1 VEMSALRSR
10 LAAAALASRN
20 ANVRRVE
27 LAWAASI
34 TAEWGYFVGLGV
46 FAYHAGGAAAVGLAG
61 LIRLLPAAVV
71 APSAASLGDRIP
83 RERLLF
89 GASLVGAGALAG
101 SAVAAFADSE
111 AGVYACAAF
120 VGVSSTLIRPTL
132 QAILPSLTQ
141 TPEELVAANAATST
155 VESLGTLVGPLVAGV
170 LVEQARVGVTFA
182 VAAAA
187 MAAGVAVLLRVHTRG
202 PATGR
207 APSRRRAAFAW
218 RTVAEHP
225 GAPVVVALMVAQAF
239 VRGCLNVLIVVAA
252 FRLLHGGGGTVGAL
266 TGAIGAGGVIG
277 AVVSATMQGGRLA
290 AIFALSL
297 VGWGL
302 PIVLVAPRPELVAAL
317 VLMAVVGAA
326 NSVEDVSGFT
336 LLQRA
341 IRDDALSGVLGLVWG
356 GAMGAVALGSIAA
369 PLAVRELGARTAFVL
384 VGLLLPVLAI
394 AGFRRMRELDAEA
407 APSRQQLLVDDVPI
421 FTPMSLAAKERLATK
436 LVPLDFPPGATIVR
450 AGEVGDRF
458 YIVDSG
464 TVRVGLEEG
473 EKQSGAGDY
482 FGEIALLRDVPRTA
496 TVTAATATRLFA
508 LERADFLAA
517 VTGHA
522 LAEAAADQ
530 IVGERLASQGRFP
543 PPGASGGQERRDR
556 RQDSEGGAMSDELLN
571 NELLLNQELD
581 VEGHVKQA
589 SSDEPAEEKDDDEVE
604 AHVRMAS
611 PRQGSPRQ
619 G

>member
-1 VEMSALRSR
+1 
-10 LAAAALASRN
+10 
-20 ANVRRVE
+20 
-27 LAWAASI
+27 
-34 TAEWGYFVGLGV
+34 
-46 FAYHAGGAAAVGLAG
+46 
-61 LIRLLPAAVV
+61 
-71 APSAASLGDRIP
+71 
-83 RERLLF
+83 
-89 GASLVGAGALAG
+89 
-101 SAVAAFADSE
+101 
-111 AGVYACAAF
+111 
-120 VGVSSTLIRPTL
+120 
-132 QAILPSLTQ
+132 
-141 TPEELVAANAATST
+141 
-155 VESLGTLVGPLVAGV
+155 
-170 LVEQARVGVTFA
+170 
-182 VAAAA
+182 
-187 MAAGVAVLLRVHTRG
+187 
-202 PATGR
+202 
-207 APSRRRAAFAW
+207 
-218 RTVAEHP
+218 
-225 GAPVVVALMVAQAF
+225 LMVAQAF

-571 NELLLNQELD
+571 KELLLNQELD